1 MISIT
6 NYKLFLNLIFICL
19 FISKFI
25 NVIQERIDIF
35 MYIFWALP
43 ILIFYVFINKLV
55 IKAYQWFCFLLI
67 IYFLLSSLRVFGTSA
82 YWLDILEL
90 FLISS
95 LFISTMYGPRII
107 NNIFDV
113 ITRNFTVR

>member
-1 MISIT
+1 MISIA
-6 NYKLFLNLIFICL
+6 NYKLLTNLLFMCL

-43 ILIFYVFINKLV
+43 IFIFYMFINKLV

-90 FLISS
+90 FFISS
-95 LFISTMYGPRII
+95 LFISIMYGPRII
-107 NNIFDV
+107 NNM
-113 ITRNFTVR
+113 N

>member
-1 MISIT
+1 MINIA
-6 NYKLFLNLIFICL
+6 NYKLLTNSLFICL

-25 NVIQERIDIF
+25 NVIQQRIDIF

-43 ILIFYVFINKLV
+43 ILIFYIFISKLT

-67 IYFLLSSLRVFGTSA
+67 IYFLSCSLRVFGTAA

-90 FLISS
+90 FLICS
-95 LFISTMYGPRII
+95 LFISSMYGPRNVSYTHLTLPTII
-107 NNIFDV
+107 LV
-113 ITRNFTVR
+113 